1 MRKMWLVGVLAV
13 GLAVAAAGCA
23 APPQAAIDAVKA
35 AADKAA
41 TAGAAE
47 YAADSLKAAQD
58 AQAALDAEVKVQ
70 ADKFTL
76 FRSYTKAT
84 ELAGAAKTA
93 AEKAEQDA
101 VAGKEKAKNEATA
114 LIEEAKTALTAAQ
127 EMLAKAPKGKGTAA
141 DLEAMKADLA
151 GAETSIND
159 ANTAMG
165 SERYLEAKAKAEA
178 AKNAAGTVS
187 TAVQAA
193 IDAKKGVKK

>member
-1 MRKMWLVGVLAV
+1 MRRMWFVGVLVA

-23 APPQAAIDAVKA
+23 SPPQADIDAAKA
-35 AADKAA
+35 ATDKAT

-58 AQAALDAEVKVQ
+58 AQAALEAELKAQ
-70 ADKFTL
+70 ADKFAL
-76 FRSYTKAT
+76 FRSYTKAA

-93 AEKAEQDA
+93 GEKAEQDA

-114 LIEEAKTALTAAQ
+114 LIEEAKTALTQAQ

-151 GAETSIND
+151 VAETSIND

-165 SERYLEAKAKAEA
+165 GERYLEAKAKAEA
-178 AKNAAGTVS
+178 AKNAATSVS

-193 IDAKKGVKK
+193 IDARKR

>member
-23 APPQAAIDAVKA
+23 SPPQAAIDGVKA

-41 TAGAAE
+41 AAGAAE

-58 AQAALDAEVKVQ
+58 AQAALEAELKVQ
-70 ADKFTL
+70 TDKFAL
-76 FRSYTKAT
+76 FRSYSKAT
-84 ELAGAAKTA
+84 ELAAAAKTA

-101 VAGKEKAKNEATA
+101 VAGKEKAKNEAMA

-127 EMLAKAPKGKGTAA
+127 EMLVKAPKGKGTAA

-151 GAETSIND
+151 GAETSIAD
-159 ANTAMG
+159 ASTAMG
-165 SERYLEAKAKAEA
+165 AERYLEAKAKAEA

-187 TAVQAA
+187 TAVQTA

>member
-1 MRKMWLVGVLAV
+1 MWLVGVLAV
-13 GLAVAAAGCA
+13 GLAVVAAGCA
-23 APPQAAIDAVKA
+23 APPQADIDAVKVS
-35 AADKAA
+35 ADKAA

-58 AQAALDAEVKVQ
+58 AQAALEAELKVQ

-151 GAETSIND
+151 GAEISIND

-165 SERYLEAKAKAEA
+165 AERYLEAKAKAEA
-178 AKNAAGTVS
+178 AKNVAGTVS
-187 TAVQAA
+187 AAVQAA
-193 IDAKKGVKK
+193 IDARKGR

>member
-13 GLAVAAAGCA
+13 GLAVVAAGCA
-23 APPQAAIDAVKA
+23 APPQADIDAVKVS
-35 AADKAA
+35 ADKAA

-47 YAADSLKAAQD
+47 YAADSLKTAQD
-58 AQAALDAEVKVQ
+58 AQAALEAELKVQ

-151 GAETSIND
+151 GAEISIND

-165 SERYLEAKAKAEA
+165 AERYLEAKAKAEA
-178 AKNAAGTVS
+178 AKNVAGTVS
-187 TAVQAA
+187 AAVLAA
-193 IDAKKGVKK
+193 FDARKGR

>member
-13 GLAVAAAGCA
+13 GLAVVAAGCA
-23 APPQAAIDAVKA
+23 APPQADIDAVKVS
-35 AADKAA
+35 ADKAA

-58 AQAALDAEVKVQ
+58 AQAALEAELKVQ

-151 GAETSIND
+151 GAEISIND

-165 SERYLEAKAKAEA
+165 AERYLEAKAKAEA
-178 AKNAAGTVS
+178 AKNVAGTVS
-187 TAVQAA
+187 AAVQAA
-193 IDAKKGVKK
+193 IDARKGR

>member
-13 GLAVAAAGCA
+13 ALAAAACA
-23 APPQAAIDAVKA
+23 APPQAAIDAAKA
-35 AADKAA
+35 AMDKASA
-41 TAGAAE
+41 AGAAE

-58 AQAALDAEVKVQ
+58 AQAALEAEIKVQ
-70 ADKFTL
+70 ADKFAL

-84 ELAGAAKTA
+84 ELANAAKTA
-93 AEKAEQDA
+93 GEKAEQDA
-101 VAGKEKAKNEATA
+101 VAGKENAKNEATA

-151 GAETSIND
+151 GAETSITD
-159 ANTAMG
+159 ASTAMG
-165 SERYLEAKAKAEA
+165 AERYLEAKAKAEA

-187 TAVQAA
+187 NAVQAA